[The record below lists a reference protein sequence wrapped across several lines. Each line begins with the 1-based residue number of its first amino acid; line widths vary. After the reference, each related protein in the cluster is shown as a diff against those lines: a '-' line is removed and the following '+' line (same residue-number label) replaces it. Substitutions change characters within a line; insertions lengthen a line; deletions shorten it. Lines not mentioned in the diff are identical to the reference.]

1 MPDGYSNI
9 TWEQNMPILNGT
21 EPCQS
26 KKNQA
31 MQETETKKSQKAFE
45 VLAYFHFEY
54 NTKGTSRSKKEYYK
68 KLKYIINHT

>member
-1 MPDGYSNI
+1 MGPSHVNLKWTNI

-54 NTKGTSRSKKEYYK
+54 KTKETSRSKKDYK
-68 KLKYIINHT
+68 NWNT